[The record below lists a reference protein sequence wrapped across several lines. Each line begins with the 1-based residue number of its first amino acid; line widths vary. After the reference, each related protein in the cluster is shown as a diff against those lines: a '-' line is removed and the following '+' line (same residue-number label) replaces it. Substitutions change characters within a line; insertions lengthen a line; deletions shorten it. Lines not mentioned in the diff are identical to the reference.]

1 MRALTGELLLDAW
14 ERGAAEAESDRALAL
29 LSVALPDC
37 DRAALETMP
46 LIDLNARLLQ
56 LHTLTF
62 GAMLSAVSR
71 CRRCDEQLEFSVP
84 VAELVASP
92 PAERHA
98 HAVTWLENGTRYE
111 LRSVT
116 TADLRDT
123 LAIPES
129 GAAQELLL
137 SRCLAVAPGNGSDPG
152 PAPSTVREKF
162 EQLNASAELRC
173 AITCPGC
180 CADELVDLD
189 IGRFVWTEVRRAAK
203 RLLGDVHLLAR
214 HYGWSERAILSLS
227 AQRRA
232 AYLEMVGA

>member
-1 MRALTGELLLDAW
+1 MRALTGELLLHAW
-14 ERGAAEAESDRALAL
+14 ERGVAAPESDRALAL
-29 LSVALPDC
+29 LSVALPES
-37 DRAALETMP
+37 DRAALEIMP
-46 LIDLNARLLQ
+46 LIDLNARLLE

-71 CRRCDEQLEFSVP
+71 CRGCDEQLEFSVP
-84 VAELVASP
+84 VAELVPSP
-92 PAERHA
+92 QAQRHTR
-98 HAVTWLENGTRYE
+98 AVTWLENGTRYE
-111 LRSVT
+111 LRPVT

-123 LAIPES
+123 LAIPEPA
-129 GAAQELLL
+129 AAQELLL
-137 SRCLAVAPGNGSDPG
+137 SRLAVALGNGSDPG

-173 AITCPGC
+173 AIVCPAC

-189 IGRFVWTEVRRAAK
+189 IARFLWTEVRRAAK
-203 RLLGDVHLLAR
+203 RLLGDVHVLAR

-232 AYLEMVGA
+232 AYLEMAGA